1 MAPLSQWNLSR
12 VERVSVENS
21 GIVCAML
28 SETPARARP
37 SRPRLPV
44 ESASMLRIGSDLAT
58 RRDFLTVGG
67 LCRLGGLLVTRFA
80 ANAGDRRAAKAACDR
95 QVGDLPLHARRT
107 KPDRDVRSQDDGPCG
122 HLQRQRRGGQFDCR
136 RHLRLGISALGR
148 PWAHATTI
156 VRSFRDGDGN
166 HDIKPIVGKATGG
179 ANLGSLYARIAGANR
194 PHSGMPT
201 NVALYPRAVEPAA
214 QPAIKQFGEFESA
227 GPFGTAYSPFAPSGG
242 GDLKN
247 DLKLRLP
254 LDRIDD
260 RRHLLAGLDRMR
272 RSLDSAGLMEGVDS
286 LRQQAFDTLLGG
298 VADAFNLSRED
309 PGTVRRYDT
318 APLVR
323 PDQINKRLHNY
334 NYYVDN
340 AKTLG
345 KLLLLARRL
354 CERGC
359 GFVTVTTS
367 FVWDMHADINNA
379 GVEEGM
385 RYMAPPFDHAVST
398 FLEDVAA
405 RGLSDKILL
414 VCCGEMGRTHRINGR
429 GGRDHW
435 GNLAPLLLS
444 GGGLKMGR
452 VIGQSTR
459 DAAEPLTEPV
469 TIPNLVS
476 TVLQT
481 LLDVGQLRLAPGVP
495 REIVR
500 ATNERPIEEL
510 V

>member
-1 MAPLSQWNLSR
+1 
-12 VERVSVENS
+12 
-21 GIVCAML
+21 
-28 SETPARARP
+28 
-37 SRPRLPV
+37 
-44 ESASMLRIGSDLAT
+44 MLRIGTDFTS

-67 LCRLGGLLVTRFA
+67 LALGGLSLPGLLQARAFA
-80 ANAGDRRAAKAACDR
+80 AQQKLPVTDKSVIFVFMHGGPSQIETFDPKMSAPAGICSVNGEVATSLAGVTYGSAF
-95 QVGDLPLHARRT
+95 P
-107 KPDRDVRSQDDGPCG
+107 
-122 HLQRQRRGGQFDCR
+122 
-136 RHLRLGISALGR
+136 RLASL
-148 PWAHATTI
+148 AHETSI
-156 VRSFRDGDGN
+156 VRSFKTGDGN

-179 ANLGSLYARIAGANR
+179 ANLGSLYARVAGANR
-194 PHSGMPT
+194 PRSGMPT
-201 NVALYPRAVEPAA
+201 NVALYPQAVDPSTR
-214 QPAIKQFGEFESA
+214 PAIKQFGDFESA
-227 GPFGTAYSPFAPSGG
+227 GPFGGAFSPFAPSGG
-242 GDLKN
+242 GELKK
-247 DLKLRLP
+247 DLKLNLP

-260 RRHLLAGLDRMR
+260 RRHLLAGLDRVR
-272 RSLDSAGLMEGVDS
+272 RSLDGEVTTGLDG

-309 PGTVRRYDT
+309 PATIRRYDT

-323 PDQINKRLHNY
+323 PDQISRRLHNY
-334 NYYVDN
+334 PHYVDN

-367 FVWDMHADINNA
+367 FVWDMHADVNNA

-385 RYMAPPFDHAVST
+385 RYMAPPFDHAISA
-398 FLEDVAA
+398 FLEDVSA

-414 VCCGEMGRTHRINGR
+414 VCCGEMGRTPRMNSR

-435 GNLAPLLLS
+435 GNLAPLLLA

-469 TIPNLVS
+469 TIPHLVS
-476 TVLQT
+476 TVLHT
-481 LLDVGQLRLAPGVP
+481 LLDVGQLRLVPGVP
-495 REIVR
+495 REILR
-500 ATNERPIEEL
+500 AVTGADPIDGL

>member
-1 MAPLSQWNLSR
+1 
-12 VERVSVENS
+12 
-21 GIVCAML
+21 
-28 SETPARARP
+28 
-37 SRPRLPV
+37 
-44 ESASMLRIGSDLAT
+44 MLRIGSDLAS

-67 LCRLGGLLVTRFA
+67 LALGGLTLPGLLQARA
-80 ANAGDRRAAKAACDR
+80 RAAQQKLPVTDKSVIFLFMHGGPSQIETFDPKMTAPPGICSINGEIPTSLPGVTYGSAFPKLAA
-95 QVGDLPLHARRT
+95 L
-107 KPDRDVRSQDDGPCG
+107 
-122 HLQRQRRGGQFDCR
+122 
-136 RHLRLGISALGR
+136 
-148 PWAHATTI
+148 AHATTI
-156 VRSFRDGDGN
+156 VRSFKTGDGN
-166 HDIKPIVGKATGG
+166 HDIKPIVGKTTGG
-179 ANLGSLYARIAGANR
+179 ANLGSLYARVAGTNR
-194 PHSGMPT
+194 TTSGMPT
-201 NVALYPRAVEPAA
+201 NVALFPRAVDASA
-214 QPAIKQFGEFESA
+214 GPAIKHFGDFESS
-227 GPFGTAYSPFAPSGG
+227 GPFGGNYAPFAPSGG

-247 DLKLRLP
+247 DLKLHLP

-260 RRHLLAGLDRMR
+260 RRHLLAGLDRIR
-272 RSLDSAGLMEGVDS
+272 RRLDADGMMQGLDC

-309 PGTVRRYDT
+309 AATVRRYDT

-323 PDQINKRLHNY
+323 PDQISRRLHNY
-334 NYYVDN
+334 PHYCDN

-367 FVWDMHADINNA
+367 FVWDMHADVNNA

-414 VCCGEMGRTHRINGR
+414 VCCGEMGRTPRINAR

-435 GNLAPLLLS
+435 GNLAPLMLA

-452 VIGQSTR
+452 VVGQSTR
-459 DAAEPLTEPV
+459 DAGEPLSEPI
-469 TIPNLVS
+469 TIPHLVS
-476 TVLQT
+476 TVLHT
-481 LLDVGQLRLAPGVP
+481 VFDVGQLRLVPGVP
-495 REIVR
+495 REIVQ
-500 ATNERPIEEL
+500 AASAPPIDEL